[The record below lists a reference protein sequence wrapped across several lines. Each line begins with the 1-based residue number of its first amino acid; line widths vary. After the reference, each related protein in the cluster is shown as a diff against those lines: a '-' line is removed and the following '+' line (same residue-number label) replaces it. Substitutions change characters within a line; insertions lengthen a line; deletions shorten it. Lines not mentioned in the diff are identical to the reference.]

1 MIMPKKLHLLLLG
14 ILLTWGSWNIGLAHS
29 IQSVTDFEYTSKEIK
44 LSVYNFETDI
54 QSNNL
59 LFENETLK
67 ISKIYPNP
75 ASEFVAFRYQLKASE
90 TNAKIILRNVLGKEV
105 GIFKLDSH
113 TEKLSISVQ
122 DYVAGM
128 YFYTLSI
135 DGKNLV
141 TRKLL
146 IKH

>member
-1 MIMPKKLHLLLLG
+1 MIMPKKLHLLVLG
-14 ILLTWGSWNIGLAHS
+14 ILLTWSSWNIGFASS
-29 IQSVTDFEYTSKEIK
+29 IQSPTDLGHTPQEVYLSTS
-44 LSVYNFETDI
+44 NFENDI
-54 QSNNL
+54 QNGNL
-59 LFENETLK
+59 LFENEALK

-90 TNAKIILRNVLGKEV
+90 TNAKIILRNVLGKEIGV
-105 GIFKLDSH
+105 FELDNYS
-113 TEKLSISVQ
+113 EKLSISVQ

-141 TRKLL
+141 TRKFLV
-146 IKH
+146 KH